1 MAPTTSDSTPIF
13 AAPGS
18 TEEVEDG
25 DVFTPKFDEH
35 GLITAVAADIW
46 SGEVLMVA
54 HMNAEALRKT
64 IDTGEAWY
72 FSRSR
77 GVLWKKGEA
86 SGHTQLVRELW
97 VDCDQDAI
105 VLKIEQRGPG
115 ACHTGRKSCFYR
127 RVPVRK
133 PGNTAME
140 FREAQKTFDPN
151 AVYGKG
157 K

>member
-1 MAPTTSDSTPIF
+1 MANSDSTTTF
-13 AAPGS
+13 GAPGS
-18 TEEVEDG
+18 TEDVEEG
-25 DVFTPKFDEH
+25 HVLTPKFDEH
-35 GLITAVAADIW
+35 GLITAVTADIW

-54 HMNAEALRKT
+54 HMNAEALRRT

-86 SGHTQLVRELW
+86 SGHTQQVRELW
-97 VDCDQDAI
+97 VDCDQDAVVI
-105 VLKIEQRGPG
+105 KVEQQGPG

-127 RVPVRK
+127 RVPLRQ
-133 PGNTAME
+133 PGSTSME

-151 AVYGKG
+151 AVYGKASS
-157 K
+157 

>member
-1 MAPTTSDSTPIF
+1 MASPPESLF
-13 AAPGS
+13 AAPGPA
-18 TEEVEDG
+18 EEVEEG
-25 DVFTPKFDEH
+25 QILTPKFDEH

-46 SGEVLMVA
+46 SGEVIMVA

-86 SGHTQLVRELW
+86 SGHTQRVVELW
-97 VDCDQDAI
+97 VDCDQDA
-105 VLKIEQRGPG
+105 VVMKVEQHGPG

-127 RVPVRK
+127 KVPIGQ
-133 PGNTAME
+133 PGTTSLE
-140 FREAQKTFDPN
+140 LRDGRKTFDPN
-151 AVYGKG
+151 AVYGTKTSG
-157 K
+157 